1 MADTT
6 PGTAV
11 SVAETSRAFAALAQ
25 RSTTLYAL
33 SADYL
38 HLLDLLEDPD
48 ADEAELEKRLDEI
61 AGLITHK
68 AEAIAGLIKQCESM
82 ASMRKSESDRMR
94 DLAAADI
101 RNADRLRDYVL
112 RHMVAIGSE
121 RIDTARFKLRVRT
134 NPPAV
139 QILEQMLVPDE
150 YVKVVTTESVDKRAI
165 LDAYKATGEI
175 PPGVDITRS
184 SRLELR

>member
-11 SVAETSRAFAALAQ
+11 SVAEASRAFDALAQ

-38 HLLDLLEDPD
+38 HILDLLEDPD
-48 ADEAELEKRLDEI
+48 ADEAELARQLDAL

-68 AEAIAGLIKQCESM
+68 AEAIAGLITQCEGM
-82 ASMRKSESDRMR
+82 AAMRGSEANRMR
-94 DLAAADI
+94 DLAAQDQRKAK
-101 RNADRLRDYVL
+101 RLRDYVK
-112 RHMVAIGSE
+112 RHMEELGSE
-121 RIDTARFKLRVRT
+121 RIDTGRFSLRVRP

-139 QILEQMLVPDE
+139 QVIQEVLVPSE
-150 YVKVVTTESVDKRAI
+150 FVRTVTTTSVDKRAI
-165 LDAYKATGEI
+165 LDSYRTTGEI
-175 PPGVDITRS
+175 PAGVDITRS
-184 SRLELR
+184 SRLEVR